1 METLRIGLGLA
12 AIAAVGLLPSAA
24 EAGSLVPPGNSGVN
38 QYQETL
44 PGPGGQELPP
54 GASPSPAKI
63 LGPAK
68 AHRLEQLGSAG
79 SAAAALAA
87 ATAPQPN
94 AITGPLDRGTTAH
107 RDEGRAASS
116 EQPSGSTGWHEVL
129 DQVTGSTSSGKTGLL
144 LPLTLI
150 ASLLG
155 AVVYAA
161 RRRHADRG
169 S

>member
-1 METLRIGLGLA
+1 MKALRIGLGLA
-12 AIAAVGLLPSAA
+12 VIAAVGLVPSTASA
-24 EAGSLVPPGNSGVN
+24 RSLVPPGNSGAN

-44 PGPGGQELPP
+44 PAAGGQELPP
-54 GASPSPAKI
+54 GNSPAPAKI

-79 SAAAALAA
+79 RAAAALAA
-87 ATAPQPN
+87 ATAPQRR
-94 AITGPLDRGTTAH
+94 AATGHPDRVTATH
-107 RDEGRAASS
+107 SDEEGAASS
-116 EQPSGSTGWHEVL
+116 GEPSGSPGWHEVL

-144 LPLTLI
+144 LPLTLV
-150 ASLLG
+150 AAFLG

-161 RRRHADRG
+161 RRRHADHG